1 MAKFINLNNQLKS
14 EIDAILIKYSLIELL
29 ASYGK
34 VLVTGSYSYDLMAWR
49 DYDLVIELNDYTT
62 EAVYKLVDDIGV
74 KLNPDRLRILNNLNK
89 TETNRPQGVWLG
101 VYIEGWKIDIWMM
114 NFENFENEMQNS
126 KKWKERLKDVDRETL
141 ISIKSELSKDP
152 DYHVKFSSV
161 DLYEAYLEK
170 DVRSVEEFYVKM
182 KELRNTE
189 EDVEIEKF
197 RN

>member
-14 EIDAILIKYSLIELL
+14 EIETILTKYSLVEILE
-29 ASYGK
+29 SFGK

-62 EAVYKLVDDIGV
+62 ENVYKLVEEIGV
-74 KLNPDRLRILNNLNK
+74 KLNPDRLRILNNLHK

-101 VYIEGWKIDIWMM
+101 VYIENWKIDIWLM
-114 NFENFENEMQNS
+114 NSENFDKEVQNS
-126 KKWKERLKDVDRETL
+126 KVLKEKLKDVDRETL

-161 DLYEAYLEK
+161 DLYEAYLNGN
-170 DVRSVEEFYVKM
+170 VRSAEEFYGKM
-182 KELRNTE
+182 KKLRN
-189 EDVEIEKF
+189 
-197 RN
+197 

>member
-1 MAKFINLNNQLKS
+1 
-14 EIDAILIKYSLIELL
+14 
-29 ASYGK
+29 
-34 VLVTGSYSYDLMAWR
+34 VAWR

-62 EAVYKLVDDIGV
+62 ENVYKLVEEIGV
-74 KLNPDRLRILNNLNK
+74 KLNPDKLRMLNNLNRI
-89 TETNRPQGVWLG
+89 ETNRPQGVWLG

>member
-1 MAKFINLNNQLKS
+1 
-14 EIDAILIKYSLIELL
+14 
-29 ASYGK
+29 
-34 VLVTGSYSYDLMAWR
+34 
-49 DYDLVIELNDYTT
+49 
-62 EAVYKLVDDIGV
+62 
-74 KLNPDRLRILNNLNK
+74 
-89 TETNRPQGVWLG
+89 
-101 VYIEGWKIDIWMM
+101 MM

>member
-1 MAKFINLNNQLKS
+1 
-14 EIDAILIKYSLIELL
+14 
-29 ASYGK
+29 
-34 VLVTGSYSYDLMAWR
+34 MAWR

-62 EAVYKLVDDIGV
+62 ENVYKLVEEIGV
-74 KLNPDRLRILNNLNK
+74 KLNPDKLRMLNNLNRI
-89 TETNRPQGVWLG
+89 ETNRPQGVWLG

>member
-62 EAVYKLVDDIGV
+62 ENVYKLVEEIGV
-74 KLNPDRLRILNNLNK
+74 KLNPDKLRILNNLNK

-101 VYIEGWKIDIWMM
+101 VYIENWKIDIWLM
-114 NFENFENEMQNS
+114 NSENFKKEVQNS
-126 KKWKERLKDVDRETL
+126 QKLKEKLKDVDRETL

-161 DLYEAYLEK
+161 DLYEAYL
-170 DVRSVEEFYVKM
+170 DGNVRTVQEFY
-182 KELRNTE
+182 
-189 EDVEIEKF
+189 EKLK
-197 RN
+197 NLKI